1 MNQPSKPIESHI
13 ENNHPR
19 YLVEQFVNSLLLET
33 QSGSM
38 LKWHFEEGKG
48 SAAYCIC
55 EGYKLL
61 LIPELLSSDQDR
73 FSLFRVDTETNESC
87 LLMNEYSYLS
97 HPSQLRDLYQAV
109 SESIDEYTQDP
120 LAAYMRSFVQKS
132 NERQCLYVL
141 LDAAEMTCS
150 MMKNL
155 LQNQE

>member
-1 MNQPSKPIESHI
+1 MKNNQNQIKPHE
-13 ENNHPR
+13 ENNHSR

-38 LKWHFEEGKG
+38 LKWYFEEGKG

-61 LIPELLSSDQDR
+61 LIPELLSSDRDR

-109 SESIDEYTQDP
+109 TESIDEYAHEP
-120 LAAYMRSFVQKS
+120 LAAYMRSFLQKS

-141 LDAAEMTCS
+141 LDAAEMSCS
-150 MMKNL
+150 MMRNL